1 MELSMVQ
8 KQIQTL
14 SPMMIQSME
23 ILQMGTQEL
32 LEYVETLAQE
42 NPVLELEEPYN
53 KDREEFLDLKKKLDW
68 LKNSDHQNRTYY
80 HQDDEDRP
88 VAEFGV
94 VADEETLYAHLLAQ
108 FPTVGLEPEV
118 EAGAVFL
125 AGSLNRAGWLDEPL
139 DALAVAAGQPLPV
152 MERALARLQSLE
164 PAGVGARNLSECLC
178 LQLLRA
184 EERDA
189 LALDICQ
196 AYLEPLSKNQY
207 GLIAKRLG
215 VAVPQ
220 VRAAEERIRALN
232 PRPGSGFAEPAAPAY
247 ITPDLLVVWQY
258 DHYEVVMSDPFL
270 PRLSLSSY
278 YTQELGENQEKE
290 VQTYLMDKFRQ
301 AKWAIRSIEQR
312 QSTVLACAKRIVETQ
327 TEFFR
332 LGPGHLH
339 PLSLADV
346 AEKVGVH
353 ESTVSRALKDK
364 YLQCDKGVY
373 PLSYFFSRKLGGEG
387 EGASTDRAKALLR
400 KLIQEEDKRKPL
412 SDQKLAERMEAE
424 GCPLARRTVAK
435 YREEMNIPGT
445 TGRKQYD

>member
-14 SPMMIQSME
+14 SPLMIQSME

-32 LEYVETLAQE
+32 LEYVENLAQE
-42 NPVLELEEPYN
+42 NPVLELEEPYD
-53 KDREEFLDLKKKLDW
+53 KEREEFLDLKKKLDW
-68 LKNSDHQNRTYY
+68 LKNSDNQNRTYY
-80 HQDDEDRP
+80 RQDDEDQP
-88 VAEFGV
+88 MAEFGV
-94 VADEETLYAHLLAQ
+94 VADEETLYAHLLSQ
-108 FPTVGLEPEV
+108 LPTVRLEPEV
-118 EAGAVFL
+118 EAGVVFL

-139 DALAVAAGQPLPV
+139 ATLAQATGLPEAV
-152 MERALARLQSLE
+152 MEKALSVLQGLE
-164 PAGVGARNLSECLC
+164 PVGVGARSLSECLC
-178 LQLLRA
+178 LQLLR
-184 EERDA
+184 EERPDPLA
-189 LALDICQ
+189 LAICRE
-196 AYLEPLSKNQY
+196 YLEPLSKNQY

-215 VAVPQ
+215 AAVPQ

-232 PRPGSGFAEPAAPAY
+232 PRPGSGFAEPTALSY

-278 YTQELGENQEKE
+278 YTQELGDSQEKE
-290 VQTYLMDKFRQ
+290 VQTYLMDKIRQ

-312 QSTVLACAKRIVETQ
+312 QSTVLSCAKRIVETQ
-327 TEFFR
+327 EEFFH
-332 LGPGHLH
+332 LGPGHLV
-339 PLSLADV
+339 PMSLADV
-346 AEKVGVH
+346 AEQVGVH

-373 PLSYFFSRKLGGEG
+373 PLAYFFSRKLSGEG

-400 KLIQEEDKRKPL
+400 KLIEEEDKRKPL
-412 SDQKLAERMEAE
+412 SDQKLAERMAAE
-424 GCPLARRTVAK
+424 GCSLARRTVAK

-445 TGRKQYD
+445 MGRRVCE